1 MKIEITQHDIDNGVK
16 GEYQL
21 CPIARAVKRKIN
33 GEVIVLEDDISIF
46 TTDIIRRYSYYKLPQ
61 KAKDF
66 MQRFDDG
73 KKVKPFTFEARKT
86 E

>member
-1 MKIEITQHDIDNGVK
+1 MKIKVTQHDIDYGVR

-21 CPIARAVKRKIN
+21 CPIARAVKHKIN
-33 GEVIVLEDDISIF
+33 GEVMVYGDDMSIF
-46 TTDIIRRYSYYKLPQ
+46 TTDIIRRYRYYKLPQ

-86 E
+86 K